1 MQQFKTESKRIL
13 DLMINSIYTNREIF
27 LRELISNASDAL
39 DKLHFVSLTDS
50 AASRDFEIELIV
62 DKPTRSLTVKDNGI
76 GMTREELENNLGT
89 IAASGTGKFKE
100 ENKLDEQMIG
110 QFGVGFYSAFMVAD
124 KVTVVTSP
132 YGGDKTYTWVS
143 TGPEGY
149 EITEAPSDGGQSGTA
164 VVLHLK
170 EDTDDFRPGDFLSE
184 YKLRETVVKYSDYIR
199 YPIKTLVTKSKKEEG
214 SDKYVSYTE
223 LETLNSMVP
232 LWARPKAKVK
242 KKEYEDFYKQKF
254 NDYSDPA
261 YIIKADIEGGV
272 NYKALLFVPAH
283 APYDYYTK
291 EYKRGL
297 KLYSAGVLI
306 MDSCADLLPDYFGF
320 IKGVVD
326 SPDLSL
332 NISRE
337 VLQQDRQLKVIAESL
352 EKKIV
357 SEFKKFLKNDRE
369 GYEKMFGEY
378 GASVK
383 FGIYD
388 KFGAK
393 KEQLKDIVLFYSSY
407 EKKLCLLSEYVS
419 RMKEGQEFIYYAC
432 GEDVARIDRLPT
444 TEAVKAKGYEV
455 LYLADS
461 IDEFVL
467 KTLSEYDGKKFR
479 SVSAKDGVVKSEE
492 ETEREK
498 TAAEENKSVT
508 EAVKKALGDKVSDV
522 RLNVGLK
529 NHAVCLVAGGEISF
543 EMERVFNAMPGN
555 RGGGLHAEKVLELN
569 PDHAVFA
576 RLKAAAGT
584 PQFDEM
590 SEVLYEEAML
600 IEGFK
605 LDDPA
610 GFVEKINKL
619 VGGV

>member
-39 DKLHFVSLTDS
+39 DKLHFISLTD
-50 AASRDFEIELIV
+50 AKASREFRIELIA

-89 IAASGTGKFKE
+89 IAASGTGKFKA
-100 ENKLDEQMIG
+100 ENKLDEQLIG

-132 YGGDKTYTWVS
+132 YGGDKTYTWTS
-143 TGPEGY
+143 SGPDGY
-149 EITEAPSDGGQSGTA
+149 EITEAPSDGGESGTA

-170 EDTDDFRPGDFLSE
+170 EDTDDFKPGEFLSE
-184 YKLRETVVKYSDYIR
+184 YKLREMVEKYSDYIR
-199 YPIKTLVTKSKKEEG
+199 YPIQTLVTKSKKEEG
-214 SDKYVSYTE
+214 SDKYTSYTE
-223 LETLNSMVP
+223 METLNSMVP
-232 LWARPKAKVK
+232 LWARPKNKVK
-242 KKEYEDFYKQKF
+242 KKEYEEFYKQKF
-254 NDYSDPA
+254 NDYLEPA
-261 YIIKADIEGGV
+261 YTIKADIEGAV
-272 NYKALLFVPAH
+272 NYKALLFVPQH

-306 MDSCADLLPDYFGF
+306 MDSCADLLPDCFGF

-337 VLQQDRQLKVIAESL
+337 VLQQDRQLKTIAESL

-357 SEFKKFLKNDRE
+357 AEFKKFLKNDRE

-378 GASVK
+378 AASIK
-383 FGIYD
+383 FGVYD

-393 KEQLKDIVLFYSSY
+393 KDALKDIVLFYSSY
-407 EKKLCLLSEYVS
+407 EKKLTLLSEYVS

-432 GEDVARIDRLPT
+432 GEDVAKIDRLPT
-444 TEAVKAKGYEV
+444 TEAVKDKGYEV

-467 KTLSEYDGKKFR
+467 KTLDEYGGKKFK
-479 SVSAKDGVVKSEE
+479 SVSAKDGVAKTEE
-492 ETEREK
+492 ETAREK
-498 TAAEENKSVT
+498 SAEEKNKSLT
-508 EAVKKALGDKVSDV
+508 DAVKTALGGKVGDV

-543 EMERVFNAMPGN
+543 EMERVFAAMPGN
-555 RGGGLHAEKVLELN
+555 KGAGLKAERVLELN
-569 PDHAVFA
+569 PDHPVFA
-576 RLKAAAGT
+576 RLKKAAGT
-584 PQFDEM
+584 PDFDELC
-590 SEVLYEEAML
+590 SVLYDEALL

-610 GFVEKINKL
+610 GFAEKINKL
-619 VGGV
+619 LGA

>member
-39 DKLHFVSLTDS
+39 DKLHFISLTD
-50 AASRDFEIELIV
+50 AKASREFRIELIA

-89 IAASGTGKFKE
+89 IAASGTGKFKA
-100 ENKLDEQMIG
+100 ENKLDEQLIG

-132 YGGDKTYTWVS
+132 YGGDKTYTWTS
-143 TGPEGY
+143 SGPDGY
-149 EITEAPSDGGQSGTA
+149 EITEAPSDGGESGTA

-170 EDTDDFRPGDFLSE
+170 EDTDDFKPSEFLSE
-184 YKLRETVVKYSDYIR
+184 YKLREMVEKYSDYIR
-199 YPIKTLVTKSKKEEG
+199 YPIQTLVTKSKKEEG
-214 SDKYVSYTE
+214 SDKYTSYTE
-223 LETLNSMVP
+223 METLNSMVP
-232 LWARPKAKVK
+232 LWARPKNKVK
-242 KKEYEDFYKQKF
+242 KKEYEEFYKQKF
-254 NDYSDPA
+254 NDYLEPA
-261 YIIKADIEGGV
+261 YTIKADIEGAV
-272 NYKALLFVPAH
+272 NYKALLFVPQH

-306 MDSCADLLPDYFGF
+306 MDSCADLLPDCFGF

-337 VLQQDRQLKVIAESL
+337 VLQQDRQLKTIAESL

-357 SEFKKFLKNDRE
+357 AEFKKFLKNDRE

-378 GASVK
+378 AASIK
-383 FGIYD
+383 FGVYD

-393 KEQLKDIVLFYSSY
+393 KDALKDIVLFYSSY
-407 EKKLCLLSEYVS
+407 EKKLTLLSEYVS

-432 GEDVARIDRLPT
+432 GEDVAKIDRLPT
-444 TEAVKAKGYEV
+444 TEAVKDKGYEV

-467 KTLSEYDGKKFR
+467 KTLDEYGGKKFK
-479 SVSAKDGVVKSEE
+479 SVSAKDGVAKTEE
-492 ETEREK
+492 ETAREK
-498 TAAEENKSVT
+498 SAEEENKSLT
-508 EAVKKALGDKVSDV
+508 DAVKTALGGKVGDV

-543 EMERVFNAMPGN
+543 EMERVFAAMPGN
-555 RGGGLHAEKVLELN
+555 KGAGLKAERVLELN
-569 PDHAVFA
+569 PDHPVFA
-576 RLKAAAGT
+576 RLKKAAGT
-584 PQFDEM
+584 PDFDELC
-590 SEVLYEEAML
+590 SVLYDEALL

-610 GFVEKINKL
+610 GFAEKINKL
-619 VGGV
+619 LGA

>member
-39 DKLHFVSLTDS
+39 DKLHFISLTD
-50 AASRDFEIELIV
+50 AKASREFRIELIA

-89 IAASGTGKFKE
+89 IAASGTGKFKA
-100 ENKLDEQMIG
+100 ENKLDEQLIG
-110 QFGVGFYSAFMVAD
+110 QFGVGFYSAFMAAD

-132 YGGDKTYTWVS
+132 YGGDKTYTWTS
-143 TGPEGY
+143 SGPDGY
-149 EITEAPSDGGQSGTA
+149 EITEAPSDGGESGTA

-170 EDTDDFRPGDFLSE
+170 EDTDDFKPSEFLSE
-184 YKLRETVVKYSDYIR
+184 YKLREMVEKYSDYIR
-199 YPIKTLVTKSKKEEG
+199 YPIQTLVTKSKKEEG
-214 SDKYVSYTE
+214 SDKYTSYTE
-223 LETLNSMVP
+223 METLNSMVP
-232 LWARPKAKVK
+232 LWARPRNKVK
-242 KKEYEDFYKQKF
+242 NKEYEEFYKQKF
-254 NDYSDPA
+254 NDYLEPA
-261 YIIKADIEGGV
+261 YTIKADIEGAV
-272 NYKALLFVPAH
+272 NYKALLFVPQH

-306 MDSCADLLPDYFGF
+306 MDSCADLLPDCFGF

-337 VLQQDRQLKVIAESL
+337 VLQQDRQLKTIAESL

-357 SEFKKFLKNDRE
+357 AEFKKFLKNDRE

-378 GASVK
+378 AASIK
-383 FGIYD
+383 FGVYD

-393 KEQLKDIVLFYSSY
+393 KDALKDIVLFYSSY
-407 EKKLCLLSEYVS
+407 EKKLTLLSEYVS

-432 GEDVARIDRLPT
+432 GEDVAKIDRLPT
-444 TEAVKAKGYEV
+444 TEAVKDRGYEV

-467 KTLSEYDGKKFR
+467 KTLDEYGGKKFK
-479 SVSAKDGVVKSEE
+479 SVSAKDGVAKTEE
-492 ETEREK
+492 ETAREK
-498 TAAEENKSVT
+498 SAEEENKSLT
-508 EAVKKALGDKVSDV
+508 DAVKTALGGKVGDV

-543 EMERVFNAMPGN
+543 EMERVFAAMPGN
-555 RGGGLHAEKVLELN
+555 KGAGLKAERVLELN
-569 PDHAVFA
+569 PDHPVFA
-576 RLKAAAGT
+576 RLKKAAGT
-584 PQFDEM
+584 PDFDELC
-590 SEVLYEEAML
+590 SVLYDEALL

-610 GFVEKINKL
+610 GFAEKINKL
-619 VGGV
+619 LGA

>member
-39 DKLHFVSLTDS
+39 DKLHFISLTD
-50 AASRDFEIELIV
+50 AKASREFRIELIA

-89 IAASGTGKFKE
+89 IAASGTGKFKA
-100 ENKLDEQMIG
+100 ENKLDEQLIG
-110 QFGVGFYSAFMVAD
+110 QFGVGFYSAFMAAD

-132 YGGDKTYTWVS
+132 YGGDKTYTWTS
-143 TGPEGY
+143 SGPDGY
-149 EITEAPSDGGQSGTA
+149 EITEAPSDGGESGTA

-170 EDTDDFRPGDFLSE
+170 EDTDDFKPGEFLSE
-184 YKLRETVVKYSDYIR
+184 YKLREMVEKYSDYIR
-199 YPIKTLVTKSKKEEG
+199 YPIQTLVTKSKKEEG
-214 SDKYVSYTE
+214 SDKYTSYTE
-223 LETLNSMVP
+223 METLNSMVP
-232 LWARPKAKVK
+232 LWARPRNKVK
-242 KKEYEDFYKQKF
+242 KKEYEEFYKQKF
-254 NDYSDPA
+254 NDYLEPA
-261 YIIKADIEGGV
+261 YTIKADIEGAV
-272 NYKALLFVPAH
+272 NYKALLFVPQH

-306 MDSCADLLPDYFGF
+306 MDSCADLLPDCFGF

-337 VLQQDRQLKVIAESL
+337 VLQQDRQLKTIAESL

-357 SEFKKFLKNDRE
+357 AEFKKFLKNDRE

-378 GASVK
+378 AASIK
-383 FGIYD
+383 FGVYD

-393 KEQLKDIVLFYSSY
+393 KDALKDIVLFYSSY
-407 EKKLCLLSEYVS
+407 EKKLTLLSEYVS

-432 GEDVARIDRLPT
+432 GEDVAKIDRLPT
-444 TEAVKAKGYEV
+444 TEAVKDKGYEV

-467 KTLSEYDGKKFR
+467 KTLDEYGGKKFK
-479 SVSAKDGVVKSEE
+479 SVSAKDGVAKTEE
-492 ETEREK
+492 ETAREK
-498 TAAEENKSVT
+498 SAEEENKSLT
-508 EAVKKALGDKVSDV
+508 DAVKTALGGKVGDV

-543 EMERVFNAMPGN
+543 EMERVFAAMPGN
-555 RGGGLHAEKVLELN
+555 KGAGLKAERVLELN
-569 PDHAVFA
+569 PDHPVFA
-576 RLKAAAGT
+576 RLKKAAGT
-584 PQFDEM
+584 PDFDELC
-590 SEVLYEEAML
+590 SVLYDEALL

-610 GFVEKINKL
+610 GFAEKINKL
-619 VGGV
+619 LGA

>member
-39 DKLHFVSLTDS
+39 DKLHFISLTD
-50 AASRDFEIELIV
+50 AKASREFRIELIA

-89 IAASGTGKFKE
+89 IAASGTGKFKA
-100 ENKLDEQMIG
+100 ENKLDEQLIG
-110 QFGVGFYSAFMVAD
+110 QFGVGFYSAFMAAD

-132 YGGDKTYTWVS
+132 YGGDKTYTWTS
-143 TGPEGY
+143 SGPEGY
-149 EITEAPSDGGQSGTA
+149 EITEAPSDGGESGTA

-170 EDTDDFRPGDFLSE
+170 EDTDDFKPSEFLSE
-184 YKLRETVVKYSDYIR
+184 YKLREMVEKYSDYIR
-199 YPIKTLVTKSKKEEG
+199 YPIQTLVTKSKKEEG
-214 SDKYVSYTE
+214 SDKYTSYTE
-223 LETLNSMVP
+223 METLNSMVP
-232 LWARPKAKVK
+232 LWARPKNKVK
-242 KKEYEDFYKQKF
+242 KKEYEEFYKQKF
-254 NDYSDPA
+254 NDYLEPA
-261 YIIKADIEGGV
+261 YTIKADIEGAV
-272 NYKALLFVPAH
+272 NYKALLFVPQH

-306 MDSCADLLPDYFGF
+306 MDSCADLLPDCFGF

-337 VLQQDRQLKVIAESL
+337 VLQQDRQLRTIAESL

-357 SEFKKFLKNDRE
+357 AEFKKFLKNDRE

-378 GASVK
+378 AASIK
-383 FGIYD
+383 FGVYD

-393 KEQLKDIVLFYSSY
+393 KDELKDIVLFYSSY
-407 EKKLCLLSEYVS
+407 EKKLTLLSEYVS

-432 GEDVARIDRLPT
+432 GEDVAKIDRLPT
-444 TEAVKAKGYEV
+444 TEAVKDKGYEV

-467 KTLSEYDGKKFR
+467 KTLDEYGGKKFK
-479 SVSAKDGVVKSEE
+479 SVSAKDGVAKTEE
-492 ETEREK
+492 ETAREK
-498 TAAEENKSVT
+498 SAEEENKSLT
-508 EAVKKALGDKVSDV
+508 DAVKTALGGKVGDV

-543 EMERVFNAMPGN
+543 EMERVFAAMPGN
-555 RGGGLHAEKVLELN
+555 KGAGLKAERVLELN
-569 PDHAVFA
+569 PDHPVFA
-576 RLKAAAGT
+576 RLKKAAGT
-584 PQFDEM
+584 PDFDELC
-590 SEVLYEEAML
+590 SVLYDEALL

-610 GFVEKINKL
+610 GFAEKINKL
-619 VGGV
+619 LGA

>member
-39 DKLHFVSLTDS
+39 DKLHFISLTD
-50 AASRDFEIELIV
+50 AKASREFRIELIA

-89 IAASGTGKFKE
+89 IAASGTGKFKA
-100 ENKLDEQMIG
+100 ENKLDEQLIG
-110 QFGVGFYSAFMVAD
+110 QFGVGFYSAFMAAD

-132 YGGDKTYTWVS
+132 YGGDKTYTWTS
-143 TGPEGY
+143 SGPDGY
-149 EITEAPSDGGQSGTA
+149 EITEAPSDGGESGTA

-170 EDTDDFRPGDFLSE
+170 EDTDDFKPSEFLSE
-184 YKLRETVVKYSDYIR
+184 YKLREMVEKYSDYIR
-199 YPIKTLVTKSKKEEG
+199 YPIQTLVTKSKKEEG
-214 SDKYVSYTE
+214 SDKYTSYTE
-223 LETLNSMVP
+223 METLNSMVP
-232 LWARPKAKVK
+232 LWARPRNKVK
-242 KKEYEDFYKQKF
+242 KKEYEEFYKQKF
-254 NDYSDPA
+254 NDYLEPA
-261 YIIKADIEGGV
+261 YTIKADIEGAV
-272 NYKALLFVPAH
+272 NYKALLFVPQH

-306 MDSCADLLPDYFGF
+306 MDSCADLLPDCFGF

-337 VLQQDRQLKVIAESL
+337 VLQQDRQLKTIAESL

-357 SEFKKFLKNDRE
+357 AEFKKFLKNDRE

-378 GASVK
+378 AASIK
-383 FGIYD
+383 FGVYD

-393 KEQLKDIVLFYSSY
+393 KDALKDIVLFYSSY
-407 EKKLCLLSEYVS
+407 EKKLTLLSEYVS

-432 GEDVARIDRLPT
+432 GEDVAKIDRLPT
-444 TEAVKAKGYEV
+444 TEAVKDKGYEV

-467 KTLSEYDGKKFR
+467 KTLDEYGGKKFK
-479 SVSAKDGVVKSEE
+479 SVSAKDGVAKTEE
-492 ETEREK
+492 ETAREK
-498 TAAEENKSVT
+498 SAEEENKSLT
-508 EAVKKALGDKVSDV
+508 DAVKTALGGKVGDV

-543 EMERVFNAMPGN
+543 EMERVFAAMPGN
-555 RGGGLHAEKVLELN
+555 KGAGLKAERVLELN
-569 PDHAVFA
+569 PDHPVFA
-576 RLKAAAGT
+576 RLKKAAGT
-584 PQFDEM
+584 PDFDELC
-590 SEVLYEEAML
+590 SVLYDEALL

-610 GFVEKINKL
+610 GFAEKINKL
-619 VGGV
+619 LGA

>member
-39 DKLHFVSLTDS
+39 DKLHFISLTD
-50 AASRDFEIELIV
+50 AKASREFRIELIA

-89 IAASGTGKFKE
+89 IAASGTGKFKA
-100 ENKLDEQMIG
+100 ENKLDEQLIG
-110 QFGVGFYSAFMVAD
+110 QFGVGFYSAFMAAD

-132 YGGDKTYTWVS
+132 YGGDKTYTWTS
-143 TGPEGY
+143 SGPDGY
-149 EITEAPSDGGQSGTA
+149 EITEAPSDGGESGTA

-170 EDTDDFRPGDFLSE
+170 EDTDDFKPSEFLSE
-184 YKLRETVVKYSDYIR
+184 YKLREMVAKYSDYIR
-199 YPIKTLVTKSKKEEG
+199 YPIQTLVTKSKKEEG
-214 SDKYVSYTE
+214 SDKYTSYTE
-223 LETLNSMVP
+223 METLNSMVP
-232 LWARPKAKVK
+232 LWARPRNKVK
-242 KKEYEDFYKQKF
+242 KKEYEEFYKQKF
-254 NDYSDPA
+254 NDYLEPA
-261 YIIKADIEGGV
+261 YTIKADIEGAV
-272 NYKALLFVPAH
+272 NYKALLFVPQH

-306 MDSCADLLPDYFGF
+306 MDSCADLLPDCFGF

-337 VLQQDRQLKVIAESL
+337 VLQQDRQLKTIAESL

-357 SEFKKFLKNDRE
+357 AEFKKFLKNDRE

-378 GASVK
+378 AASIK
-383 FGIYD
+383 FGVYD

-393 KEQLKDIVLFYSSY
+393 KDALKDIVLFYSSY
-407 EKKLCLLSEYVS
+407 EKKLTLLSEYVS

-432 GEDVARIDRLPT
+432 GEDVAKIDRLPT
-444 TEAVKAKGYEV
+444 TEAVKDKGYEV

-467 KTLSEYDGKKFR
+467 KTLDEYGGKKFK
-479 SVSAKDGVVKSEE
+479 SVSAKDGVAKTEE
-492 ETEREK
+492 ETAREK
-498 TAAEENKSVT
+498 SAEEENKSLT
-508 EAVKKALGDKVSDV
+508 DAVKTALGGKVGDV

-543 EMERVFNAMPGN
+543 EMERVFAAMPGN
-555 RGGGLHAEKVLELN
+555 KGAGLKAERVLELN
-569 PDHAVFA
+569 PDHPVFA
-576 RLKAAAGT
+576 RLKKAAGT
-584 PQFDEM
+584 PDFDELC
-590 SEVLYEEAML
+590 SVLYDEALL

-610 GFVEKINKL
+610 GFAEKINKL
-619 VGGV
+619 LGA

>member
-39 DKLHFVSLTDS
+39 DKLHFISLTD
-50 AASRDFEIELIV
+50 AKASREFRIELIA

-89 IAASGTGKFKE
+89 IAASGTGKFKA
-100 ENKLDEQMIG
+100 ENKLDEQLIG
-110 QFGVGFYSAFMVAD
+110 QFGVGFYSAFMAAD

-132 YGGDKTYTWVS
+132 YGGDKTYTWTS
-143 TGPEGY
+143 SGPDGY
-149 EITEAPSDGGQSGTA
+149 EITEAPSDGGESGTA

-170 EDTDDFRPGDFLSE
+170 EDTDDFKPSEFLSE
-184 YKLRETVVKYSDYIR
+184 YKLREMVEKYSDYIR
-199 YPIKTLVTKSKKEEG
+199 YPIQTLVTKSKKEEG
-214 SDKYVSYTE
+214 SDKYTSYTE
-223 LETLNSMVP
+223 METLNSMVP
-232 LWARPKAKVK
+232 LWARPRNKVK
-242 KKEYEDFYKQKF
+242 KKEYEEFYKQKF
-254 NDYSDPA
+254 NDYLEPA
-261 YIIKADIEGGV
+261 YTIKADIEGAV
-272 NYKALLFVPAH
+272 NYKALLFVPQH

-306 MDSCADLLPDYFGF
+306 MDSCADLLPDCFGF

-337 VLQQDRQLKVIAESL
+337 VLQQDRQLKTIAESL

-357 SEFKKFLKNDRE
+357 AEFKKFLKNDRE

-378 GASVK
+378 AASIK
-383 FGIYD
+383 FGVYD

-393 KEQLKDIVLFYSSY
+393 KDALKDIVLFYSSY
-407 EKKLCLLSEYVS
+407 EKKLTLLSEYVS

-432 GEDVARIDRLPT
+432 GEDVAKIDRLPT
-444 TEAVKAKGYEV
+444 TEAVKDKGYEV

-467 KTLSEYDGKKFR
+467 KTLDEYGGKKFK
-479 SVSAKDGVVKSEE
+479 SVSAKDGVAKTEE
-492 ETEREK
+492 ETAREK
-498 TAAEENKSVT
+498 SAEEENKSLT
-508 EAVKKALGDKVSDV
+508 DAVKTALGGKVGDV

-543 EMERVFNAMPGN
+543 EMERVFAAMPGN
-555 RGGGLHAEKVLELN
+555 KGAGLKAERVLELN
-569 PDHAVFA
+569 PDHPVFA
-576 RLKAAAGT
+576 RLKKAAGT
-584 PQFDEM
+584 PDFDELC
-590 SEVLYEEAML
+590 SVLYDEALL
-600 IEGFK
+600 IEGFN

-610 GFVEKINKL
+610 GFAEKINKL
-619 VGGV
+619 LGA

>member
-39 DKLHFVSLTDS
+39 DKLHFISLTD
-50 AASRDFEIELIV
+50 AKASREFRIELIA

-89 IAASGTGKFKE
+89 IAASGTGKFKA
-100 ENKLDEQMIG
+100 ENKLDEQLIG
-110 QFGVGFYSAFMVAD
+110 QFGVGFYSAFMAAD

-132 YGGDKTYTWVS
+132 YGGDKTYTWTS
-143 TGPEGY
+143 SGPDGY
-149 EITEAPSDGGQSGTA
+149 EITEAPSDGGESGTA

-170 EDTDDFRPGDFLSE
+170 EDTDDFKPSEFLSE
-184 YKLRETVVKYSDYIR
+184 YKLREMVEKYSDYIR
-199 YPIKTLVTKSKKEEG
+199 YPIQTLVTKSKKEEG
-214 SDKYVSYTE
+214 SDKYTSYTE
-223 LETLNSMVP
+223 METLNSMVP
-232 LWARPKAKVK
+232 LWARPRNKVK
-242 KKEYEDFYKQKF
+242 KKEYEEFYKQKF
-254 NDYSDPA
+254 NDYLEPA
-261 YIIKADIEGGV
+261 YTIKADIEGAV
-272 NYKALLFVPAH
+272 NYKALLFVPQH

-306 MDSCADLLPDYFGF
+306 MDSCADLLPDCFGF

-337 VLQQDRQLKVIAESL
+337 VLQQDRQLKTIAESL

-357 SEFKKFLKNDRE
+357 AEFKKFLKNDRE

-378 GASVK
+378 AASIK
-383 FGIYD
+383 FGVYD

-393 KEQLKDIVLFYSSY
+393 KDALKDIVLFYSSS
-407 EKKLCLLSEYVS
+407 EKKLTLLSAYVS

-432 GEDVARIDRLPT
+432 GEDVAKIDRLPT
-444 TEAVKAKGYEV
+444 TEAVKDKGYEV

-467 KTLSEYDGKKFR
+467 KTLDEYGGKKFK
-479 SVSAKDGVVKSEE
+479 SVSAKDGVAKTEE
-492 ETEREK
+492 ETAREK
-498 TAAEENKSVT
+498 SAEEENKSLT
-508 EAVKKALGDKVSDV
+508 DAVKTALGGKVGDV

-543 EMERVFNAMPGN
+543 EMERVFAAMPGN
-555 RGGGLHAEKVLELN
+555 KGAGLKAERVLELN
-569 PDHAVFA
+569 PDHPVFA
-576 RLKAAAGT
+576 RLKKAAGT
-584 PQFDEM
+584 PDFDELC
-590 SEVLYEEAML
+590 SVLYDEALL

-610 GFVEKINKL
+610 GFAEKINKL
-619 VGGV
+619 LGA

>member
-1 MQQFKTESKRIL
+1 MQHFNPESNRIL
-13 DLMINSIYTNREIF
+13 DLKINSTYTNREIF

-39 DKLHFVSLTDS
+39 DKLHFISLTD
-50 AASRDFEIELIV
+50 AKASREFRIELIA

-89 IAASGTGKFKE
+89 IAASGTGKFKA
-100 ENKLDEQMIG
+100 ENKLDEQLIG
-110 QFGVGFYSAFMVAD
+110 QFGVGFYSAFMAAD

-132 YGGDKTYTWVS
+132 YGGDKTYTWTS
-143 TGPEGY
+143 SGPDGY
-149 EITEAPSDGGQSGTA
+149 EITEAPSDGGESGTA

-170 EDTDDFRPGDFLSE
+170 EDTDDFKPSEFLSE
-184 YKLRETVVKYSDYIR
+184 YKLREMVEKYSDYIR
-199 YPIKTLVTKSKKEEG
+199 YPIQTLVTKSKKEEG
-214 SDKYVSYTE
+214 SDKYTSYTE
-223 LETLNSMVP
+223 METLNSMVP
-232 LWARPKAKVK
+232 LWARPKNKVK
-242 KKEYEDFYKQKF
+242 KKEYEEFYKQKF
-254 NDYSDPA
+254 NDYLEPA
-261 YIIKADIEGGV
+261 YTIKADIEGAV
-272 NYKALLFVPAH
+272 NYKALLFVPQH

-306 MDSCADLLPDYFGF
+306 MDSCADLLPDCFGF

-337 VLQQDRQLKVIAESL
+337 VLQQDRQLKTIAESL

-357 SEFKKFLKNDRE
+357 AEFKKFLKNDRE

-378 GASVK
+378 AASIK
-383 FGIYD
+383 FGVYD

-393 KEQLKDIVLFYSSY
+393 KDALKDIVLFYSSY
-407 EKKLCLLSEYVS
+407 EKKLTLLSEYVS

-432 GEDVARIDRLPT
+432 GEDVAKIDRLPT
-444 TEAVKAKGYEV
+444 TEAVKDKGYEV

-467 KTLSEYDGKKFR
+467 KTLDEYGGKKFK
-479 SVSAKDGVVKSEE
+479 SVSAKDGVAKTEE
-492 ETEREK
+492 ETAREK
-498 TAAEENKSVT
+498 SAEEENKSLT
-508 EAVKKALGDKVSDV
+508 DAVKTALGGKVGDV

-543 EMERVFNAMPGN
+543 EMERVFAAMPGN
-555 RGGGLHAEKVLELN
+555 KGAGLKAERVLELN
-569 PDHAVFA
+569 PDHPVFA
-576 RLKAAAGT
+576 RLKKAAGT
-584 PQFDEM
+584 PDFDELC
-590 SEVLYEEAML
+590 SVLYDEALL

-610 GFVEKINKL
+610 GFAEKINKL
-619 VGGV
+619 LGA

>member
-39 DKLHFVSLTDS
+39 DKLHFISLTD
-50 AASRDFEIELIV
+50 AKASREFRIELIA

-89 IAASGTGKFKE
+89 IAASGTGKFKA
-100 ENKLDEQMIG
+100 ENKLDEQLIG
-110 QFGVGFYSAFMVAD
+110 QFGVGFYSAFMAAD

-132 YGGDKTYTWVS
+132 YGGDKTYTWTS
-143 TGPEGY
+143 SGPEGY
-149 EITEAPSDGGQSGTA
+149 EITEAPSDGGESGTA

-170 EDTDDFRPGDFLSE
+170 EDTDDFKPSEFLSE
-184 YKLRETVVKYSDYIR
+184 YKLREMVEKYSDYIR
-199 YPIKTLVTKSKKEEG
+199 YPIQTLVTKSKKEEG
-214 SDKYVSYTE
+214 SDKYTSYTE
-223 LETLNSMVP
+223 METLNSMVP
-232 LWARPKAKVK
+232 LWARPKNKVK
-242 KKEYEDFYKQKF
+242 KKEYEEFYKQKF
-254 NDYSDPA
+254 NDYLEPA
-261 YIIKADIEGGV
+261 YTIKADIEGAV
-272 NYKALLFVPAH
+272 NYKALLFVPQH

-306 MDSCADLLPDYFGF
+306 MDSCADLLPDCFGF

-337 VLQQDRQLKVIAESL
+337 VLQQDRQLRTIAESL

-357 SEFKKFLKNDRE
+357 AEFKKFLKNDRE

-378 GASVK
+378 AASIK
-383 FGIYD
+383 FGVYD

-393 KEQLKDIVLFYSSY
+393 KDELKDIVLFYSSY
-407 EKKLCLLSEYVS
+407 EKKLTLLSEYVS

-432 GEDVARIDRLPT
+432 GEDVAKIDRLPT
-444 TEAVKAKGYEV
+444 TEAVKDKGYEV

-467 KTLSEYDGKKFR
+467 KTLDEYGGKKFK
-479 SVSAKDGVVKSEE
+479 SVSAKDGVAKTEE
-492 ETEREK
+492 ETAREK
-498 TAAEENKSVT
+498 SAEEENKSLT
-508 EAVKKALGDKVSDV
+508 DAVKTALGGKVGDV

-543 EMERVFNAMPGN
+543 EMERVFAAMPGN
-555 RGGGLHAEKVLELN
+555 KGAGLKAERVLELN
-569 PDHAVFA
+569 PDHPVFA
-576 RLKAAAGT
+576 RLKKAAGT
-584 PQFDEM
+584 PDFDELC
-590 SEVLYEEAML
+590 SVLYDEALL

-605 LDDPA
+605 LDDTA
-610 GFVEKINKL
+610 GFAEKINKL
-619 VGGV
+619 LGA

>member
-39 DKLHFVSLTDS
+39 DKLHFISLTD
-50 AASRDFEIELIV
+50 AKASREFRIELIA

-89 IAASGTGKFKE
+89 IAASGTGKFKA
-100 ENKLDEQMIG
+100 ENKLDEQLIG
-110 QFGVGFYSAFMVAD
+110 QFGVGFYSAFMAAD

-132 YGGDKTYTWVS
+132 YGGDKTYTWTS
-143 TGPEGY
+143 SGPEGY
-149 EITEAPSDGGQSGTA
+149 EITEAPSDGGESGTA

-170 EDTDDFRPGDFLSE
+170 EDTDDFKPSEFLSE
-184 YKLRETVVKYSDYIR
+184 YKLREMVEKYSDYIR
-199 YPIKTLVTKSKKEEG
+199 YPIQTLVTKSKKEEG
-214 SDKYVSYTE
+214 SDKYTSYTE
-223 LETLNSMVP
+223 METLNSMVP
-232 LWARPKAKVK
+232 LWARPKNKVK
-242 KKEYEDFYKQKF
+242 KKEYEEFYKQKF
-254 NDYSDPA
+254 NDYLEPA
-261 YIIKADIEGGV
+261 YTIKADIEGAV
-272 NYKALLFVPAH
+272 NYKALLFVPQH

-306 MDSCADLLPDYFGF
+306 MDSCADLLPDCFGF

-337 VLQQDRQLKVIAESL
+337 VLQQDRQLRTIAESL

-357 SEFKKFLKNDRE
+357 AEFKKFLKNDRE

-378 GASVK
+378 AASIK
-383 FGIYD
+383 FGVYD

-393 KEQLKDIVLFYSSY
+393 KDALKDIVLFYSSY
-407 EKKLCLLSEYVS
+407 EKKLTLLSEYVS

-432 GEDVARIDRLPT
+432 GEDVAKIDRLPT
-444 TEAVKAKGYEV
+444 TEAVKDKGYEV

-467 KTLSEYDGKKFR
+467 KTLDEYGGKKFK
-479 SVSAKDGVVKSEE
+479 SVSAKDGVAKTEE
-492 ETEREK
+492 ETAREK
-498 TAAEENKSVT
+498 SAEEENKT
-508 EAVKKALGDKVSDV
+508 LTDAVKTALGGKVGDV

-543 EMERVFNAMPGN
+543 EMERVFAAMPGN
-555 RGGGLHAEKVLELN
+555 KGAGLKAERVLELN
-569 PDHAVFA
+569 PDHPVFA
-576 RLKAAAGT
+576 RLKKAAGT
-584 PQFDEM
+584 PDFDELC
-590 SEVLYEEAML
+590 SVLYDEALL

-610 GFVEKINKL
+610 GFAEKINKL
-619 VGGV
+619 LGA